1 MNDDELIRLIL
12 SGDETAAEELVKR
25 WYAPILRY
33 CRQHC
38 GSTKEAEDIVQET
51 FLNLFRNL
59 PKYKGNGKFKA
70 YLYTIARHLC
80 IDESRI
86 IRFLPL
92 EEENLVEDYDEILQ
106 IEDRAEIGYLLRT
119 LPERQR
125 EAIIL
130 RFGEGL
136 SFAEIAKVMGCNIKT
151 AQSHVRC
158 ALKKMRKEKL

>member
-51 FLNLFRNL
+51 FLNLFGNL

-70 YLYTIARHLC
+70 YLYTIARHFC
-80 IDESRI
+80 
-86 IRFLPL
+86 
-92 EEENLVEDYDEILQ
+92 
-106 IEDRAEIGYLLRT
+106 LL
-119 LPERQR
+119 L
-125 EAIIL
+125 
-130 RFGEGL
+130 
-136 SFAEIAKVMGCNIKT
+136 
-151 AQSHVRC
+151 
-158 ALKKMRKEKL
+158 

>member
-1 MNDDELIRLIL
+1 M
-12 SGDETAAEELVKR
+12 SG
-25 WYAPILRY
+25 
-33 CRQHC
+33 
-38 GSTKEAEDIVQET
+38 
-51 FLNLFRNL
+51 
-59 PKYKGNGKFKA
+59 YKGKDRFKA
-70 YLYTIARHLC
+70 YHYTIANHLC

-106 IEDRAEIGYLLRT
+106 VEDRAEIGYLLRT

-136 SFAEIAKVMGCNIKT
+136 SFAEIAKVMGCNIRT

-158 ALKKMRKEKL
+158 ALEKMRKEKL

>member
-1 MNDDELIRLIL
+1 M
-12 SGDETAAEELVKR
+12 
-25 WYAPILRY
+25 
-33 CRQHC
+33 
-38 GSTKEAEDIVQET
+38 
-51 FLNLFRNL
+51 NLFENL

-80 IDESRI
+80 IDAGRT

-92 EEENLVEDYDEILQ
+92 EEENLTGDYNEMLQ
-106 IEDRAEIGYLLRT
+106 VEDRAEIGCLLRS

-136 SFAEIAKVMGCNIKT
+136 SFVEIAKVMGCNIRT

-158 ALKKMRKEKL
+158 ALEKMRKEKL